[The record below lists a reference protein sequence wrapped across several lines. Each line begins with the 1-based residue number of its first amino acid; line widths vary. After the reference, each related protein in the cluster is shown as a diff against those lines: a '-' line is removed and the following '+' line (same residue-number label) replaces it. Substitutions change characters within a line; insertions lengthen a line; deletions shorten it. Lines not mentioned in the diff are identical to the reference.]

1 MNSEHF
7 LFKLNCFSKRYWM
20 VMRHGCWL
28 KTDNFYVFFPFN
40 CLLIPTPAAVFLIYS
55 GHITAVTL
63 SLLMERNLLRFSVLL
78 RSWHFIN
85 LCMIQSL
92 VKQKVIL
99 ECLRKQLAWWKWALY
114 LTLQP
119 TVLLIGSFFFFLSHL
134 TVIVLLSICSQ
145 VNGVPAA
152 FTHCEYRL
160 QAHTVAAVWLRS
172 QRAGI

>member
-1 MNSEHF
+1 MNIFCLSWIAFPKGTGYETWMLTQDWQF
-7 LFKLNCFSKRYWM
+7 LC
-20 VMRHGCWL
+20 
-28 KTDNFYVFFPFN
+28 FFPFN